1 MGVVCKA
8 SFNTPPPGT
17 SPTHSPLLRPGR
29 TLTLCAAYSESED
42 PGLPLHYTWPYLA
55 QVTWSTCKLLPHTLP
70 PPQEVFGVCS
80 GVEVQG
86 LLCHFLCVRGKAFHL
101 SLHLPSAK
109 WLRFP
114 APQELS
120 CVWKAPAVESAGPMS
135 GVMIVVRVLCL
146 ALPSRL
152 VPQGQPHSLV
162 LLANFYTQLYRH
174 QKHQSWFCEAAWL
187 MEITGA
193 LSLADDSSHF
203 DLLCYFRAL
212 VCSATSW
219 GGRGDTLGFRSGNHS
234 GVICLTPCPF
244 EHTHTPLSNALM
256 PTVTRSG
263 DSSRGPR
270 AFRSCHHL
278 ALADCSSQATTMA
291 GAPRLTGECRTWVDY
306 N

>member
-174 QKHQSWFCEAAWL
+174 QNHQSWFCEAAWL

-193 LSLADDSSHF
+193 LSL
-203 DLLCYFRAL
+203 
-212 VCSATSW
+212 
-219 GGRGDTLGFRSGNHS
+219 
-234 GVICLTPCPF
+234 
-244 EHTHTPLSNALM
+244 
-256 PTVTRSG
+256 VTR
-263 DSSRGPR
+263 DNDKMTVLILT
-270 AFRSCHHL
+270 SCVTFVPWF
-278 ALADCSSQATTMA
+278 AQ
-291 GAPRLTGECRTWVDY
+291 PQTGEEGGHPWFQEWKPLRRHLSYALPV
-306 N
+306 